1 MRDGTGSGGQ
11 QERRPALLL
20 TTTPRTVDGRIIQT
34 HLDICNPNPPQCQCY
49 LYFQSMST
57 NGRNKSNP
65 GWRTWKHKRVTLKF
79 RGLGG
84 TYTSSTWGLI
94 NLSIY
99 CLACLLS
106 HNCFALCL
114 TYVCAQ
120 KSHLVFF
127 KSVTMSFQNNSSD
140 NAVKVND
147 KAQWTLHVF
156 MSSTICSDDTK
167 LATTLFCL
175 FRTKKSPHDWKSQA
189 SQHAIKMHD
198 ETHHVSLTDRVA
210 KAS

>member
-1 MRDGTGSGGQ
+1 MEYCWSMFMIAIVGG
-11 QERRPALLL
+11 RS
-20 TTTPRTVDGRIIQT
+20 IQT
-34 HLDICNPNPPQCQCY
+34 PTDICNPHPPQCQCY

-65 GWRTWKHKRVTLKF
+65 GWRTWRHKRVTLKF

-127 KSVTMSFQNNSSD
+127 KSVTMSFKNNSSD

-167 LATTLFCL
+167 LATTLL
-175 FRTKKSPHDWKSQA
+175 F
-189 SQHAIKMHD
+189 
-198 ETHHVSLTDRVA
+198 V
-210 KAS
+210 

>member
-1 MRDGTGSGGQ
+1 MSMLFVF
-11 QERRPALLL
+11 P
-20 TTTPRTVDGRIIQT
+20 
-34 HLDICNPNPPQCQCY
+34 
-49 LYFQSMST
+49 SMST

-65 GWRTWKHKRVTLKF
+65 GWRTWRHKRVTLKF

-127 KSVTMSFQNNSSD
+127 KSVTMSFQKSND

-156 MSSTICSDDTK
+156 MSSTICSDDTN
-167 LATTLFCL
+167 LPPPFCL
-175 FRTKKSPHDWKSQA
+175 FRTRRSPHYWKSQA
-189 SQHAIKMHD
+189 SQHAINIHH
-198 ETHHVSLTDRVA
+198 ETHHVSSTDRLA